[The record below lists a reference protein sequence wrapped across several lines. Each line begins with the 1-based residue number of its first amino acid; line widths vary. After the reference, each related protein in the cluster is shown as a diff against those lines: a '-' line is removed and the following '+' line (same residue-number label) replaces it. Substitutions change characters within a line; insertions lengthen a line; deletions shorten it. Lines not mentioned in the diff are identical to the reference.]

1 MGGRLPRRTA
11 LATEMGSVFMYR
23 IQGFTLD
30 ALEERLQKL
39 EDEGLGEERARG
51 FGRVL
56 ISSPIH
62 YQAEVTL

>member
-11 LATEMGSVFMYR
+11 LVTVMGSVFMV
-23 IQGFTLD
+23 QVNGLSLD
-30 ALEERLQKL
+30 DLKDILQKL
-39 EDEGLGEERARG
+39 EDDGLGEERERG

-62 YQAEVTL
+62 YQPEVTL

>member
-1 MGGRLPRRTA
+1 
-11 LATEMGSVFMYR
+11 MGSVFMYR
-23 IQGFTLD
+23 AEGLSFD
-30 ALEERLQKL
+30 DL
-39 EDEGLGEERARG
+39 EDGLQGLELDGLCKERTRG